1 MSTTTGFI
9 DLIPGVM
16 LDMNLTNET
25 LHGDEEEDYEEERY
39 KFILKSCF
47 IFGIMM
53 FTIIGNVLSIAVI
66 LRTKVLKTPSG
77 NFIISLAAADLMV
90 GACVVPFSFISASQ
104 GKWIFSNQ
112 VCTAVGFLQF
122 YSTTLSISNLLV
134 LTIDR
139 WISVTKPLKYT
150 RLMTNRVSYVCIAF
164 IWIAVLII
172 DIPMVFPSVGHFR
185 DMRKVYICSPQWR
198 TNLAYTIVLISVYLL
213 PSFTMVLILN
223 LRLFCL
229 SRKHRRSMNN
239 IERHTQSRKEKSSV
253 KSKIVIF
260 TIVLTFEISWMPYF
274 IVEIIR
280 LVNPVVVDND
290 VTFIV
295 SWIAVCNSFMNSVIY
310 TCLNR
315 KFREGIR
322 IVCRFQKQPDYIV
335 NRESLL

>member
-1 MSTTTGFI
+1 MS
-9 DLIPGVM
+9 
-16 LDMNLTNET
+16 DMNLTNET
-25 LHGDEEEDYEEERY
+25 LPGGEGDYDEERY
-39 KFILKSCF
+39 KFILKACF
-47 IFGIMM
+47 IFGIMI
-53 FTIIGNVLSIAVI
+53 FTIVGNVLSIAVI
-66 LRTKVLKTPSG
+66 LRTKVLRTPSG

-104 GKWIFSNQ
+104 GRWIFSNE
-112 VCTAVGFLQF
+112 VCTVVGFLQF

-150 RLMTNRVSYVCIAF
+150 RLMTNKVSYACIAF
-164 IWIAVLII
+164 IWIAVFLI
-172 DIPMVFPSVGHFR
+172 DIPMVFPAVGHFR

-198 TNLAYTIVLISVYLL
+198 TNLAYTFVLISVYLL
-213 PSFTMVLILN
+213 PSFTLVLVLN

-229 SRKHRRSMNN
+229 SRKHRRSLNVL
-239 IERHTQSRKEKSSV
+239 ERQTQSGKEISSV

-274 IVEIIR
+274 VVEIIR
-280 LVNPVVVDND
+280 LFNLAVVHND
-290 VTFIV
+290 ITFIV

-322 IVCRFQKQPDYIV
+322 IIFRCQKQPDYIL